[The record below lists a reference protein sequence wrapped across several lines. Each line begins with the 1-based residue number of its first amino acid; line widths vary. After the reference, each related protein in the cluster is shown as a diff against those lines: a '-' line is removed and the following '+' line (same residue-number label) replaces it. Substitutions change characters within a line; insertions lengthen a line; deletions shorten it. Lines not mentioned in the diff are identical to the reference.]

1 MKKIL
6 LSLAVIAIATTV
18 VIGATRAYF
27 SDTETSTGNTFSTGT
42 IDINVNGGTWEA
54 SDPYTLTDMKPGYT
68 DYVNF
73 TINNTGSNPANIWKK
88 LTGMVTTGADNEA
101 ELRDAIVY
109 DLSVKVYRVNDT
121 APFWFQTIYADTD
134 LKTLNDVYG
143 SMTTEDKGVFLGMIP
158 EGGRME
164 VTQSYHMAETAGNDY
179 QSASMTF
186 DMGLYAEQL
195 INVVTMVHKTG
206 ADWDKIDYSSNASAV
221 LTYKARDDSFR
232 YDLAVNGLTA
242 STNYVVVSGTNPYNN
257 SGNDNVEL
265 ASFTTDGSGNY
276 SVAGVVTDFNKDLTN
291 AKVWTIPAS
300 HWNGTTMTN
309 WVGASYLFETGLI
322 EYIDP
327 IH

>member
-42 IDINVNGGTWEA
+42 IAINVDESVWEE
-54 SDPYTLTDMKPGYT
+54 SNPYTLTDMKPGYT
-68 DYVNF
+68 DYIDF

-88 LTGMVTTGADNEA
+88 LTGMVTTGNTGDLKN
-101 ELRDAIVY
+101 AIVY
-109 DLSVKVYRVNDT
+109 DLSVKVYRAEDT
-121 APFWFQTIYADTD
+121 APFWFQTIYSDSD

-143 SMTTEDKGVFLGMIP
+143 SLGEGDKGIFLGMIP
-158 EGGRME
+158 EGGKME
-164 VTQSYHMAETAGNDY
+164 VIQSYHMMETAGNEF
-179 QSASMTF
+179 QHETMAF

-195 INVVTMVHKTG
+195 INTVTMVHKTG
-206 ADWDKIDYSSNASAV
+206 ADWDKIDHSSNASAV